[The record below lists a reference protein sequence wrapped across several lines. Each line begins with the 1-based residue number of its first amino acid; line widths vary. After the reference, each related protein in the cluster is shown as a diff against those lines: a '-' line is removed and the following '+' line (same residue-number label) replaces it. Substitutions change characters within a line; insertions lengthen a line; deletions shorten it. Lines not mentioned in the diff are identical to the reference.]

1 MGLRCVEFNAC
12 LVGLASLSFIR
23 EGEVQAMDGLPTDE
37 ILRVAEAAGASNVRV
52 FGSRAR
58 GDARPDSDL
67 DLLMTFARGTT
78 LFDLARLKRTL
89 EERLGIRVDILTEG
103 SLHPLLRERILAE
116 AQPLVAA

>member
-1 MGLRCVEFNAC
+1 
-12 LVGLASLSFIR
+12 
-23 EGEVQAMDGLPTDE
+23 MDGLPTDD
-37 ILRVAEAAGASNVRV
+37 ILREAEAAGASNVRV

-67 DLLMTFARGTT
+67 DLLMTFPRGTT

-89 EERLGIRVDILTEG
+89 EDRLGIRVDILTEG

-116 AQPLVAA
+116 ARPLIAA